1 MGSWGARSGTVRRSA
16 DSRPMLQ
23 VGTGESMAMHLP
35 RAIVLDP
42 SDNGPGL
49 VRSLR
54 RRGVAVTVLA
64 GAYYSWNACG
74 RGFDGRVLSSSPEAV
89 EDWLEVLQEIA
100 ACGTG
105 VLIPASDMASVFVAE
120 ERARIPSNLRSF
132 ESAVSGHLEL
142 MDKARLYALAAR
154 SHIAYPATHV
164 VTSRAEIE
172 SVGRDA
178 AFPLLMK
185 PALSHRWRALFGL
198 RRAFVVDDLP
208 ALRAV
213 ATPAVDAGLAVLMSE
228 YVPGP
233 VANIE
238 SALLIRRDDGSIP
251 LAYTKRKLSE
261 FPQLGAGTIHETVD
275 LPDTLELAR
284 LLLEEAGFVGL
295 ATIET
300 KRDERTG
307 QPVLIEANLRLS
319 QAFDLGEAAGVDASW
334 RLYATLAG
342 IPIPP
347 QPVAHQ
353 GVRLVVATLEMRRI
367 LDLLVSRRLA
377 VRQLLAEY
385 RGVRSVSGFSI
396 RDPGPVLCFVRHY
409 ARRAAGE
416 GARLA
421 AGRAAHALRLPS
433 RHGKREPRS

>member
-1 MGSWGARSGTVRRSA
+1 MGRWVPGRAAPWAVRPL
-16 DSRPMLQ
+16 SRPTLH
-23 VGTGESMAMHLP
+23 VGSEESTVTQLP
-35 RAIVLDP
+35 RAVVLDP

-49 VRSLR
+49 VRALR
-54 RRGVAVTVLA
+54 RRGVPVTVLA
-64 GAYYSWNACG
+64 GPYYAWNACG
-74 RGFDGRVLSSSPEAV
+74 RGLDGRVLSSSPEAA
-89 EDWLEVLQEIA
+89 ENWLTVLQEIA
-100 ACGTG
+100 AAGAG
-105 VLIPASDMASVFVAE
+105 VLISASDSACDFVAR
-120 ERARIPSNLRSF
+120 ERARIPSVLRSF
-132 ESAVSGHLEL
+132 EAADSRHLEL
-142 MDKARLYALAAR
+142 MDKAHLYALAAR

-178 AFPLLMK
+178 AFPLLIK
-185 PALSHRWRALFGL
+185 PAVSHLWRALFGL
-198 RRAFVVDDLP
+198 RRAFVVDDLR

-233 VANIE
+233 VTNIE
-238 SALLIRRDDGSIP
+238 SALIIRRNDGSIP

-261 FPQLGAGTIHETVD
+261 YPELGAGTIHETVD

-307 QPVLIEANLRLS
+307 HPVLIEANLRLS
-319 QAFDLGEAAGVDASW
+319 QAFELGEAAGVDASW
-334 RLYATLAG
+334 RLYATLAD
-342 IPIPP
+342 IPMLP
-347 QPVAHQ
+347 QPVARQ
-353 GVRLVVATLEMRRI
+353 GVRLVVATLEIRRI
-367 LDLLVSRRLA
+367 IDLLVSRRLA
-377 VRQLLAEY
+377 IRQLLAAY

-409 ARRAAGE
+409 TRLSAGRAARFAARRAAD
-416 GARLA
+416 
-421 AGRAAHALRLPS
+421 ALRLPS
-433 RHGKREPRS
+433 RFGER